1 MRHTIIA
8 ITFLLV
14 HLTLGAQTND
24 NTVAI
29 GKKYT
34 IYSNVLKEQRTYNV
48 YLPPSY
54 QRSPQKKYFVAYVL
68 DGAKAKFQEVAGIAG
83 SMNAVYDLKMQI
95 PELIIVAI
103 ENTDR
108 TRDFT
113 PTHSL
118 NYLDAENIGAFA
130 NSGNADLFRH
140 FLEKELMPQIDSSY
154 RTQSKN
160 LIIGHSLG
168 GLFAIHCLL
177 EAPQLFAYYIL
188 IDPSWFWDHNYI
200 GKRTREVLKAKTA
213 PNARVYIALAN
224 NMSEDSRHYQWG
236 QEFYT
241 ALKTATSPGLAAQ
254 LRYFEDEKHLTVPLP
269 ATYYGLR
276 YIFEG
281 YELDINEVLK
291 KPSLINEHD
300 SLMSKRMGLN
310 IKSDENYVNTLGYV
324 ALNDR
329 NIPDTAV
336 TIFEINARNYP
347 GSVNVWDSLADA
359 YLKKGLTGKAKMCYE
374 KILALQPDN
383 ADARRKLEKLK
394 RASR

>member
-1 MRHTIIA
+1 MRQTVIVII
-8 ITFLLV
+8 FLLV
-14 HLTLGAQTND
+14 HLGVDAQTNE
-24 NTVAI
+24 NIIAI

-34 IYSNVLKEQRTYNV
+34 IYSDILKEKRTYNV

-54 QRSPQKKYFVAYVL
+54 QRSPHKKYFVAYVL
-68 DGAKAKFQEVAGIAG
+68 DGEITKFQEVTGIAR
-83 SMNAVYDLKMQI
+83 SMNSAYDLKMQI
-95 PELIIVAI
+95 PELIIVSV

-113 PTHSL
+113 PTHAL
-118 NYLDAENIGAFA
+118 NYLDTENIGAFA
-130 NSGNADLFRH
+130 NSGKADVFRR

-154 RTQSKN
+154 RTLSKN

-177 EAPQLFAYYIL
+177 EAPQLFSYYIL

-200 GKRTREVLKAKTA
+200 GKRTREVLKNKKDL
-213 PNARVYIALAN
+213 NARVYIALAN

-236 QEFYT
+236 QEFYA
-241 ALKTATSPGLAAQ
+241 ALKSAASPGLAAQ

-276 YIFEG
+276 YIFDG

-300 SLMSKRMGLN
+300 SLMSKRMGLD
-310 IKSDENYVNTLGYV
+310 IRSDENYVNTLGYV

-336 TIFEINARNYP
+336 TIFEINAKNYP
-347 GSVNVWDSLADA
+347 ASVNVWDSLADA
-359 YLKKGLTGKAKMCYE
+359 YMKKGLTGKARMCYE
-374 KILALQPDN
+374 KILALQPDS
-383 ADARRKLEKLK
+383 ADAKRKLEKL
-394 RASR
+394 